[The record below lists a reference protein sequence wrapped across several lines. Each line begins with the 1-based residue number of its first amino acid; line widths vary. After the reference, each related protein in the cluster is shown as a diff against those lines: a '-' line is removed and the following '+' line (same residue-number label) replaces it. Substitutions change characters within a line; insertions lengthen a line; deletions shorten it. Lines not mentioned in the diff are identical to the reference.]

1 MWVVTPGTARPAAKE
16 QVMSLHPT
24 ITAALADQHRRDL
37 MSQASASRQARAARQ
52 ARPRT
57 QARRPLIIRAL
68 RTATAASAIAGA
80 AFLVIPA
87 APGHVPSA
95 NGNWSTSHQ
104 GHTSWGEH
112 YRARDSHRVVLAVHW
127 RTHRFGVGHHFQ
139 AIHVYSDRW
148 A

>member
-1 MWVVTPGTARPAAKE
+1 
-16 QVMSLHPT
+16 MSLHPT

-52 ARPRT
+52 ARPRNS
-57 QARRPLIIRAL
+57 ARRPLIVRAL
-68 RTATAASAIAGA
+68 RTAAAASAIAAG

-87 APGHVPSA
+87 APGHAPSA
-95 NGNWSTSHQ
+95 NGKWSTSYQ

-112 YRARDSHRVVLAVHW
+112 YRASDSHRAVLAVHW
-127 RTHRFGVGHHFQ
+127 KTHRFGMDHHFQ
-139 AIHVYSDRW
+139 AGHVFGDNPVGRW

>member
-1 MWVVTPGTARPAAKE
+1 MWVVTPGTARPASKE

-37 MSQASASRQARAARQ
+37 MSQASASRRARAARQ

-68 RTATAASAIAGA
+68 RTAAAASAIAGA
-80 AFLVIPA
+80 AFLVAPA
-87 APGHVPSA
+87 GPGHSPSA
-95 NGNWSTSHQ
+95 GEKSVVHSWTPGNSY
-104 GHTSWGEH
+104 EH
-112 YRARDSHRVVLAVHW
+112 YRASDSHRAVLAVHW
-127 RTHRFGVGHHFQ
+127 KTHRFGMDHHFQ
-139 AIHVYSDRW
+139 VAPVNDLRW